1 MPVLPVLMY
10 HHVSPREGDMV
21 TITPR
26 TFEAQM
32 RHIKDAGYRTLALNE
47 VLAFIEGRLD
57 IKEKAVAVTFDDGY
71 LDNYVYAFPALVAH
85 GIKAAVFAVTGWV
98 EKATEANASG
108 WTDKKTLIE
117 EFKSRPPSHS
127 ETKLLIEKGF
137 HNRAVVDWEMAEEME
152 GSGLVEFHSHTVSHK
167 SCDRVTGDEL
177 SAELK
182 GSKSAIEARL
192 KRPCDCL
199 CWPKGRYDARAV
211 EVAKEAGYKGVFT
224 TGHGIVKRGSDPFA
238 IQRIVVKDKAQW
250 LKSRLKVYTSPLLA
264 ELYIR
269 MKKA

>member
-21 TITPR
+21 TVTPR

-32 RHIKDAGYRTLALNE
+32 RHIKDAGYRTLALGE

-71 LDNYVYAFPALVAH
+71 LDNYVYAFPALLSY

-98 EKATEANASG
+98 EKATEANASI
-108 WTDKKTLIE
+108 DKEALIE
-117 EFKSRPPSHS
+117 EFKSKPPSHS

-152 GSGLVEFHSHTVSHK
+152 ESGLVEFHSHTVSHK
-167 SCDRVTGDEL
+167 SCDRITGGEL
-177 SAELK
+177 LIELK
-182 GSKSAIEARL
+182 GSKEALEARL
-192 KRPCDCL
+192 KKPCDYL
-199 CWPKGRYDARAV
+199 CWPKGRYVAKSV
-211 EVAKEAGYKGVFT
+211 EMAKEAGYRGVFT

-238 IQRIVVKDKAQW
+238 IQRIVVKDKVQW
-250 LKSRLKVYTSPLLA
+250 LKSRLKVYTSPLIS